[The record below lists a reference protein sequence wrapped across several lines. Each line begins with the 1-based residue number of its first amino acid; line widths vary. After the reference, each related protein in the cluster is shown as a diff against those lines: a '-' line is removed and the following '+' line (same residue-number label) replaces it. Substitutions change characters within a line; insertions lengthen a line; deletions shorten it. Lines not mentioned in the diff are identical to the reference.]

1 MEARSRYRR
10 RMLTVARLST
20 TPVRGFAL
28 HHPDAVEL
36 GPHGVIGDR
45 RYTLLTDD
53 DRIFDGTK
61 LGELVQLHA
70 DVNATDGAEAL
81 TIRFPAGEVVA
92 DVVELGSP
100 RMVELYGRRF
110 MARPVVGPW
119 NEALSAYAGR
129 PLEVVRSERLEHE
142 RDRNPVSIVS
152 QASVAEL
159 ARQGN
164 EGRPVDSR
172 RFRMLIE
179 LAGADRPHQED
190 EWLGREVRI
199 GEAIVRVTKPDPR
212 CVITTQDPDTG
223 KRDFPT
229 LHVIKAY
236 RGLRDGHA
244 LDFGIYAD
252 VVAPGRVAVGDEVSF

>member
-1 MEARSRYRR
+1 
-10 RMLTVARLST
+10 MLTVARLST

-28 HHPDAVEL
+28 HHPDAIEL
-36 GPHGVIGDR
+36 GPHGVLGDR

-53 DRIFDGTK
+53 GRIFDGTK
-61 LGELVQLHA
+61 LGELVQLRG
-70 DVNATDGAEAL
+70 DVEEVGGVERL
-81 TIRFPAGEVVA
+81 TIRFPSGEVVS
-92 DVVELGSP
+92 DTVELGP
-100 RMVELYGRRF
+100 TREVEIYGRRF

-129 PLEVVRSERLEHE
+129 HLELVRSERLDHE

-190 EWLGREVRI
+190 EWLGREI
-199 GEAIVRVTKPDPR
+199 GIGGAVVRVTKLDPR

-223 KRDFPT
+223 RRDFPT

-252 VVAPGRVAVGDEVSF
+252 VVSPGRVAIGDQVSS

>member
-1 MEARSRYRR
+1 
-10 RMLTVARLST
+10 MLTVARLST

-28 HHPDAVEL
+28 HHPDAIEL
-36 GPHGVIGDR
+36 GPHGVLGDR

-53 DRIFDGTK
+53 GRIFDGTK
-61 LGELVQLHA
+61 LGELVQLRA
-70 DVNATDGAEAL
+70 EVEDGADGERL
-81 TIRFPAGEVVA
+81 TVRFPSGEA
-92 DVVELGSP
+92 ISDAVELGPP
-100 RMVELYGRRF
+100 RDVEIYGRRF
-110 MARPVVGPW
+110 TARPVIGRW
-119 NEALSAYAGR
+119 SEALSAYAGR
-129 PLEVVRSERLEHE
+129 QVELVRSERLEQE

-190 EWLGREVRI
+190 EWLGREVGI
-199 GEAIVRVTKPDPR
+199 GEAVVRVTKRDPR

-229 LHVIKAY
+229 LHVIKEY

-252 VVAPGRVAVGDEVSF
+252 VVAAGRVGIGDEVVPR

>member
-1 MEARSRYRR
+1 
-10 RMLTVARLST
+10 MLTVARLST
-20 TPVRGFAL
+20 TPIRSFGL
-28 HHPDAVEL
+28 HHPSAVDL

-45 RYTLLTDD
+45 RYTMLTEDG
-53 DRIFDGTK
+53 RIFDGTK
-61 LGELVQLHA
+61 LGELVQLRA
-70 DVNATDGAEAL
+70 EVEEAEGGERLTVNL
-81 TIRFPAGEVVA
+81 PSGEVIS
-92 DVVELGSP
+92 DVVELGP
-100 RMVELYGRRF
+100 ARQVELYGRRF
-110 MARPVVGPW
+110 TARPVLGPW
-119 NEALSAYAGR
+119 DEALSAWAGR
-129 PLEVVRSERLEHE
+129 PLELVRSERLDGE

-164 EGRPVDSR
+164 DGKPVDSR

-199 GEAIVRVTKPDPR
+199 GEVVVRVTKPDPR

-252 VVAPGRVAVGDEVSF
+252 VVAPGRVAIGDEVAPV

>member
-1 MEARSRYRR
+1 
-10 RMLTVARLST
+10 MLTVARLST

-28 HHPDAVEL
+28 HHPDSIEL
-36 GPHGVIGDR
+36 GPHGVVGDR
-45 RYTLLTDD
+45 RYTLLADD
-53 DRIFDGTK
+53 GRIFDGTK
-61 LGELVQLHA
+61 LGELVQLRA
-70 DVNATDGAEAL
+70 DVTSTDGSDL
-81 TIRFPAGEVVA
+81 LRIRFPSGDEITDAVDLGPPRT
-92 DVVELGSP
+92 VEI
-100 RMVELYGRRF
+100 YGRRF
-110 MARPVVGPW
+110 TARPVGGPW

-129 PLEVVRSERLEHE
+129 RVELVRSERLEHE

-152 QASVAEL
+152 RASVAEL

-164 EGRPVDSR
+164 EGRPLDSR
-172 RFRMLIE
+172 RFRMLVE

-199 GEAIVRVTKPDPR
+199 GEAVVRVTKPDPR

-252 VVAPGRVAVGDEVSF
+252 VVTPGRVAVGDEVSS

>member
-1 MEARSRYRR
+1 
-10 RMLTVARLST
+10 MLTVARLST

-28 HHPDAVEL
+28 HHPDAIEL
-36 GPHGVIGDR
+36 GPHGVLGDR

-53 DRIFDGTK
+53 GRIFDGTK
-61 LGELVQLHA
+61 LGELVQLRA
-70 DVNATDGAEAL
+70 DVEDGADGERL
-81 TIRFPAGEVVA
+81 TVRFPSGEA
-92 DVVELGSP
+92 ISDAVELGPP
-100 RMVELYGRRF
+100 RDVEIYGRRF
-110 MARPVVGPW
+110 TARPVIGRW
-119 NEALSAYAGR
+119 SEALSAYAGR
-129 PLEVVRSERLEHE
+129 QVELVRSERLEQE

-190 EWLGREVRI
+190 EWLGHEVGI
-199 GEAIVRVTKPDPR
+199 GEAVVRVTKPDPR

-229 LHVIKAY
+229 LHVIKEY

-252 VVAPGRVAVGDEVSF
+252 VVAPGRVGIGDEVVPR

>member
-1 MEARSRYRR
+1 
-10 RMLTVARLST
+10 MLTVARLST
-20 TPVRGFAL
+20 TPIRSFGL
-28 HHPDAVEL
+28 HHPSAVDL

-45 RYTLLTDD
+45 RYTMLTEDG
-53 DRIFDGTK
+53 RIFDGTK
-61 LGELVQLHA
+61 LGELVKLHA
-70 DVNATDGAEAL
+70 EVEEAEGGERLTVNL
-81 TIRFPAGEVVA
+81 PSGEVIS
-92 DVVELGSP
+92 DVVELGP
-100 RMVELYGRRF
+100 ARQVELYGRRF
-110 MARPVVGPW
+110 TARPVLGPW
-119 NEALSAYAGR
+119 DEALSAWAGR
-129 PLEVVRSERLEHE
+129 PLELVRSERLDGE

-164 EGRPVDSR
+164 DGKPVDSR

-199 GEAIVRVTKPDPR
+199 GEVVVRVTKADPR

-252 VVAPGRVAVGDEVSF
+252 VVAPGRVAIGDEVAPV